1 MGFFGLHNIKK
12 APKIMNRISFKLILI
27 PAFILSVCSFVF
39 AHGMSEAEKQSILQG
54 GNLQYLKI
62 GATHMLTGYDH
73 LLFIFG
79 IVFFLTRFVDVVKT
93 ITAFTLGHSITLVS
107 GTLMDITVNYFLID
121 AIIALSVCYIGYE
134 NIGGFKKLFDKSP
147 NMIWAI
153 FTFGLIHG
161 LGLST
166 RLQQLPLGEDGIVL
180 RILSFNLG
188 IELGQIG
195 ALCIMVA
202 ILFKW
207 RGIPSFQKLSTLSNR
222 GIIYAGVYL
231 FLMQMHGYSHA
242 IDPDEFGFPK
252 DNHFHAHE
260 KMRSPPVSG
269 SEYGIFPEDDSTE
282 LFPNSRR

>member
-1 MGFFGLHNIKK
+1 MN
-12 APKIMNRISFKLILI
+12 KIYFKLILI
-27 PAFILSVCSFVF
+27 SAFTLLVCSFAF

-73 LLFIFG
+73 LLFVFG
-79 IVFFLTRFVDVVKT
+79 IVFFLTHFMDVVKT

-107 GTLMDITVNYFLID
+107 ATLMGITVNYFLID
-121 AIIALSVCYIGYE
+121 AIIALSVCYIGYA
-134 NIGGFKKLFDKSP
+134 NIGGFKKLFDKSL

-153 FTFGLIHG
+153 FIFGLIHG

-166 RLQQLPLGEDGIVL
+166 RLQQLPLGEEGIVL

-195 ALCIMVA
+195 ALCLMIVL
-202 ILFKW
+202 LFKW
-207 RGIPSFQKLSTLSNR
+207 RGTSSFQKLSTFSNR
-222 GIIYAGVYL
+222 GIIYAGIYL

-242 IDPDEFGFPK
+242 IAPDEFGFPE

-260 KMRSPPVSG
+260 KMSSPPVSG

-282 LFPNSRR
+282 LFPGSRR